1 MHACKHIHLHTH
13 TQHIHTCTHDTI
25 QVRHG
30 DHAAERD
37 MGAEYARQRE
47 HMERSVASLRKKLA
61 KDTEIHRKDNIRV
74 MQVISCSIYSTTRV
88 MPCSIN
94 RSCSIPVF

>member
-1 MHACKHIHLHTH
+1 MG
-13 TQHIHTCTHDTI
+13 
-25 QVRHG
+25 HG

-37 MGAEYARQRE
+37 MGSEYARQRE

-74 MQVISCSIYSTTRV
+74 MQVYTSVREAILYSTTGIRYASV
-88 MPCSIN
+88 KVKC
-94 RSCSIPVF
+94 

>member
-1 MHACKHIHLHTH
+1 MG
-13 TQHIHTCTHDTI
+13 
-25 QVRHG
+25 HG

-37 MGAEYARQRE
+37 MGSEYARQRE

-74 MQVISCSIYSTTRV
+74 MQVLVLQLLGNNVSE
-88 MPCSIN
+88 P
-94 RSCSIPVF
+94 